1 MARTKKVVF
10 EVADDYMEFEI
21 GDLTGLELLTLA
33 SMVLIQIVKQSGM
46 SEKEVFEALKLVYE
60 DTKKD
65 YKEGLN

>member
-1 MARTKKVVF
+1 MSSTKKVVF

-21 GDLTGLELLTLA
+21 GDLTSMELLTLA

-46 SEKEVFEALKLVYE
+46 SEKEVFETLKLVYE

>member
-1 MARTKKVVF
+1 MSSRRKVVF
-10 EVADDYMEFEI
+10 EVADDYMDFEL
-21 GDLTGLELLTLA
+21 GELTGMELLMLA

-46 SEKEVFEALKLVYE
+46 SEKEVFETLKLVYE